1 MASKKAAGNIL
12 HFNGV
17 RLNATGSGNL
27 KQVLKS
33 QQNVN
38 EFVMVDFPLLS
49 ATDRELFT
57 LANFKKQRA
66 QFRFG
71 TLVLGETFI
80 ISKIVIFA
88 RPVESG
94 YPQ

>member
-1 MASKKAAGNIL
+1 MAKESFGNII

-17 RLNATGSGNL
+17 RIRMTGNGNL
-27 KQVLKS
+27 HQSLAS
-33 QQNVN
+33 LQN
-38 EFVMVDFPLLS
+38 FDTYPMVDAPLLA

-66 QFRFG
+66 QFQFH
-71 TLVLGETFI
+71 TSEIGESFL
-80 ISKIVIFA
+80 ISKIVIFV